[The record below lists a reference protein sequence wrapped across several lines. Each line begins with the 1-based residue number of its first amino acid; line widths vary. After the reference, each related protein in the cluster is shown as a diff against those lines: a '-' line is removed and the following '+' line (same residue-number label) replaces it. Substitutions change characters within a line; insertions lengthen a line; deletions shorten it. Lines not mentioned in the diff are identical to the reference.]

1 VNGLEPERRS
11 GFVAVVGRPNVGK
24 STLVNALVGSKV
36 AIVTPKPQTTRHN
49 IRGVYTEPR
58 GQVVFVDT
66 PGIHRPKSKLGKW
79 MNESAWRILREV
91 DLILLVVDATRGWM
105 KADERIA
112 KELFPSSVPVF
123 ALLNKIDALAQR
135 ALVLPLIERVKDAG
149 EFSEIVPVSAL
160 RGEGLDRLVDLLFS
174 YLPEGPYFFPP
185 DVLSDRPEA
194 FHAAEIVREKILL
207 FTEEEVPHA
216 VDVQIERWEETED
229 LLSLSAIVT
238 VEREGQKT
246 ILIGRGGSKLKE
258 IGTAARRE
266 LEEHFGKKVFLE
278 VWVRVRERW
287 RDRPTL
293 LREYGYRS
301 RET

>member
-1 VNGLEPERRS
+1 MNAPETERRS

-24 STLVNALVGSKV
+24 STLVNAVVGSKV

-49 IRGVYTEPR
+49 IRGVYTEAR
-58 GQVVFVDT
+58 GQIVFVDT
-66 PGIHRPKSKLGKW
+66 PGIHRPRSKLGEW
-79 MNESAWRILREV
+79 MNESARRVLRDV
-91 DLILLVVDATRGWM
+91 DLVLFVIDAARGWREGD
-105 KADERIA
+105 ARIA
-112 KELFPSSVPVF
+112 EELFPSAVPVF
-123 ALLNKIDALAQR
+123 AVLNKIDALSNR

-149 EFSEIVPVSAL
+149 EFREIVPVSAL
-160 RGEGLDRLVDLLFS
+160 RGDGLDRLVDLIFA

-194 FHAAEIVREKILL
+194 FHAAEIIREKILL

-216 VDVQIERWEETED
+216 VDVQIESWEETEG
-229 LLSLSAIVT
+229 LLSLAAVIT
-238 VEREGQKT
+238 VEREGQKA

-266 LEEHFGKKVFLE
+266 LEERFGRKVFLKL
-278 VWVRVRERW
+278 WVRVRERW

-293 LREYGYRS
+293 LREFGYRD
-301 RET
+301 T

>member
-1 VNGLEPERRS
+1 MNAPETKRRS

-24 STLVNALVGSKV
+24 STLVNAVVGSKV

-49 IRGVYTEPR
+49 IRGVYTEAR
-58 GQVVFVDT
+58 GQIVFVDT
-66 PGIHRPKSKLGKW
+66 PGIHRPRSKLGEW
-79 MNESAWRILREV
+79 MNESARRVLRDV
-91 DLILLVVDATRGWM
+91 DLVLFVIDAARGWTEGD
-105 KADERIA
+105 ARIA
-112 KELFPSSVPVF
+112 EELFPSAVPVI
-123 ALLNKIDALAQR
+123 AVLNKIDALTNR

-149 EFSEIVPVSAL
+149 EFREIVPVSAL
-160 RGEGLDRLVDLLFS
+160 RGDGLDRLVDLIFA

-194 FHAAEIVREKILL
+194 FHAAEIIREKILL

-216 VDVQIERWEETED
+216 VDVQIESWEETEG
-229 LLSLSAIVT
+229 LLSLAAVVT
-238 VEREGQKT
+238 VEREGQKA

-266 LEEHFGKKVFLE
+266 LEERFGRKVFLKL
-278 VWVRVRERW
+278 WVRVRERW

-293 LREYGYRS
+293 LREFGYRD
-301 RET
+301 T